1 MYVSI
6 IDNAH
11 NQYKV
16 SQKLW
21 RLKIRGSSDNKSAKS
36 KRVDPS
42 TFVSRPAKLYFLRT
56 FVFVHCITS
65 LLWREILSK

>member
-36 KRVDPS
+36 
-42 TFVSRPAKLYFLRT
+42 SRLNPFGSYPAKLYFQHT

-65 LLWREILSK
+65 LLWKEILSK